1 LYSDK
6 HIKKGTREMTEGIW
20 IGLAMAGS
28 FAFGFYTAIFCINL
42 VLENVRKAQ
51 EK

>member
-1 LYSDK
+1 
-6 HIKKGTREMTEGIW
+6 MTESIW

-28 FAFGFYTAIFCINL
+28 FAVGFYAAIFCINL
-42 VLENVRKAQ
+42 ALQNVRKAQ

>member
-1 LYSDK
+1 
-6 HIKKGTREMTEGIW
+6 MTEGIW

-28 FAFGFYTAIFCINL
+28 FAIGFYTAIFCINL
-42 VLENVRKAQ
+42 IARAILRKAQ

>member
-1 LYSDK
+1 
-6 HIKKGTREMTEGIW
+6 MTEGIW

-28 FAFGFYTAIFCINL
+28 FVVGFYTAIFCINL
-42 VLENVRKAQ
+42 ALEHVRKAQ

>member
-1 LYSDK
+1 
-6 HIKKGTREMTEGIW
+6 MTEGIW

-28 FAFGFYTAIFCINL
+28 FAVGFYTAIFCITFARAIL
-42 VLENVRKAQ
+42 RKAQ

>member
-1 LYSDK
+1 
-6 HIKKGTREMTEGIW
+6 MTEGIW

-28 FAFGFYTAIFCINL
+28 FAFGFYMAIFCITL
-42 VLENVRKAQ
+42 ALENVRKAQ

>member
-1 LYSDK
+1 
-6 HIKKGTREMTEGIW
+6 MTEGIW

-42 VLENVRKAQ
+42 SLENVRKAQ